1 MNKPSSMPQIGIG
14 AARRKNVVRTAWT
27 VGAIAVLIYVGFIL
41 SGVIGR

>member
-1 MNKPSSMPQIGIG
+1 MNEPSSMPQTGIG
-14 AARRKNVVRTAWT
+14 AARRKNVARTAWI